1 MPEPHGAEC
10 VSQRGGWAQPGSS
23 APRIGS
29 VAPQGLLGTPASVR
43 GDLSLRAGG
52 RHLPEP
58 VLVGYA
64 LWGSRESEASFV
76 MHEAS
81 IITSVSLTLSE
92 TGKLSKT
99 LPTAPAAHITP
110 KPTAPPQGWDK
121 AGDGAEPLCCWE
133 RGGERPAGSIGS
145 VGRAGQEVTKQ
156 WGLWGT
162 PRGLRSG
169 APALGEAGGN

>member
-1 MPEPHGAEC
+1 MQNAYRSGA
-10 VSQRGGWAQPGSS
+10 GWAQPGSS

-29 VAPQGLLGTPASVR
+29 VAPQGLLGTPASAM

-64 LWGSRESEASFV
+64 LWGSRESKASFV

-81 IITSVSLTLSE
+81 IITSVSLMLSE

-99 LPTAPAAHITP
+99 LPAATAPRL
-110 KPTAPPQGWDK
+110 PTSPQNPQHHCR
-121 AGDGAEPLCCWE
+121 AGTKQGMGLSHCVA
-133 RGGERPAGSIGS
+133 GNAAGSARPGAS
-145 VGRAGQEVTKQ
+145 ALWEGQGR
-156 WGLWGT
+156 
-162 PRGLRSG
+162 R
-169 APALGEAGGN
+169 